1 MASFHERP
9 LSDPLSDG
17 NFMNTITR
25 NRITDAKRLSLPRML
40 ITPEEEEPALSSKH
54 FWCGRSRSSRRARSA
69 RSSMFR
75 AKERPT
81 GSVFGQGKIGLPRKA
96 RSPPTRSVRRMVEP
110 FPLILPDKR
119 PTAQASEGCSQT
131 APSLRTPEEG
141 AHDSTQRLDTPTA
154 ADMHYQQTL
163 PTSLYNSP
171 TSRSATTYLDM
182 GLFPPEGL
190 QAVYLKV
197 QRKDPK
203 LGCTDCPCSP
213 QGSPCEEICIFED
226 YANNQERP
234 PNPSV
239 SDTPSERF
247 SCSPGHQINILG
259 APVRIETSAL
269 ETEGSWLACKPDCS
283 SWLDDSS
290 SCGDQEHAP
299 SPVRPARRE
308 LLRVTSWVSDSSDS
322 SFDKSEGSF
331 VSRCHLDMAFGNI
344 AHEFPSIQEYAT
356 ALAPSRPK
364 LVGIPSRPSSRLEV
378 SAWSPDSSMLSP
390 QSHSINRPL
399 SPPPTPVDEQPLER
413 NSYQTS
419 TRGVTGRN
427 DDSIGLQSSGNPTPP
442 TTPERTHRPLTITS
456 KGVPMIIGMLEDA
469 LKTFPSTMLQ
479 LHTQPISLIRKM
491 PPPPSGATQLHQPLP
506 FPLHHLGRPQ
516 QSATP
521 PSRPPLASKNL
532 YQLMGIDEATTGIA
546 IFGQIFSSTSDST
559 DFLRT
564 ALYTHIIALNFL
576 SDLIAAP
583 FDHPIQFPPKA
594 LSTLG
599 AIEPVEGQGQLYDR
613 ICKVTTALRVCVG
626 RLLEACCGRSKGDEI
641 LLKSLR
647 EIVRLVESRN
657 SARELF

>member
-1 MASFHERP
+1 MDTA
-9 LSDPLSDG
+9 
-17 NFMNTITR
+17 TR
-25 NRITDAKRLSLPRML
+25 NQIDAKRLSLPQMP
-40 ITPEEEEPALSSKH
+40 ITPEEEEPALPSKH
-54 FWCGRSRSSRRARSA
+54 LWCGRSRSSRRAKST

-75 AKERPT
+75 LKERPA
-81 GSVFGQGKIGLPRKA
+81 GSVFGRGKIGLPRKA

-119 PTAQASEGCSQT
+119 PTARDSEGYSQT
-131 APSLRTPEEG
+131 APSLRTPEEV
-141 AHDSTQRLDTPTA
+141 AHCLTRGLDAPATA
-154 ADMHYQQTL
+154 DIRYHHTL
-163 PTSLYNSP
+163 PTSLCNSP
-171 TSRSATTYLDM
+171 TSRNATTYLDM

-197 QRKDPK
+197 QRKGPRR
-203 LGCTDCPCSP
+203 GCTDCPCSP

-226 YANNQERP
+226 YANTQERP

-239 SDTPSERF
+239 SDSQSERF
-247 SCSPGHQINILG
+247 SCSPGNKTNALG
-259 APVRIETSAL
+259 ASVRIETSAL
-269 ETEGSWLACKPDCS
+269 ETEDSWLAGQTDCS

-299 SPVRPARRE
+299 SPVRPTRRE

-322 SFDKSEGSF
+322 SFDKSENTF
-331 VSRCHLDMAFGNI
+331 VSRRHLDMAFESI
-344 AHEFPSIQEYAT
+344 AHGFPLIQEYAT

-364 LVGIPSRPSSRLEV
+364 LVEISSRPSSCLEV
-378 SAWSPDSSMLSP
+378 SAWSPDSSMQSP

-399 SPPPTPVDEQPLER
+399 SPPPTPVDEQPPER
-413 NSYQTS
+413 DSYQTS
-419 TRGVTGRN
+419 TWDGTGPMG
-427 DDSIGLQSSGNPTPP
+427 DSAGLQSSGNPTPP
-442 TTPERTHRPLTITS
+442 TTPERTHRPLTIAS
-456 KGVPMIIGMLEDA
+456 KGVPMIISMLEDA
-469 LKTFPSTMLQ
+469 LRTFPSTMLQ

-491 PPPPSGATQLHQPLP
+491 PPPTSGATQLHQPLP
-506 FPLHHLGRPQ
+506 FPPHHIGRPQ

-532 YQLMGIDEATTGIA
+532 HQLMGIDEATTGIA
-546 IFGQIFSSTSDST
+546 IFGQIFSSPPDST
-559 DFLRT
+559 DYLRA

-576 SDLIAAP
+576 SDLIATP
-583 FDHPIQFPPKA
+583 SDHRPIRFPPKA

-626 RLLEACCGRSKGDEI
+626 RLLEACCGRSEGNEM

-657 SARELF
+657 GARELF